1 MNESQPLF
9 SIVTPTLNSE
19 RFLEETIESIINQ
32 TYPNIEYIIVDGGS
46 SDKTLKIVEKYKHR
60 ISHLISEKDKG
71 MYDAINKGIDVSKG
85 EYFTYL
91 NSDDCMYKDTISKV
105 VRYFRDN
112 EHIEFLYGAMDFIDS
127 NSNYLFKRNYPRRD
141 WRDYAA
147 CDYSMIGQPSSFWRS
162 SVFKKIGVFDSTFTM
177 LGDAD
182 FYTRVLKSC
191 KYKNSA
197 ESFSKFRLHSN
208 ALTLINK
215 HKHHSE
221 HNTMYSKYLNS
232 EVPKY
237 RSFINNIYFK
247 MYNIHNY
254 INQFLLKK
262 K

>member
-1 MNESQPLF
+1 
-9 SIVTPTLNSE
+9 
-19 RFLEETIESIINQ
+19 
-32 TYPNIEYIIVDGGS
+32 
-46 SDKTLKIVEKYKHR
+46 
-60 ISHLISEKDKG
+60 
-71 MYDAINKGIDVSKG
+71 
-85 EYFTYL
+85 
-91 NSDDCMYKDTISKV
+91 MYKDTISKV

-197 ESFSKFRLHSN
+197 ESFSKFRLVHAWVDFLVILGRFGMVWEPFWDPKGDQSGFK
-208 ALTLINK
+208 IR
-215 HKHHSE
+215 
-221 HNTMYSKYLNS
+221 SKN
-232 EVPKY
+232 
-237 RSFINNIYFK
+237 
-247 MYNIHNY
+247 
-254 INQFLLKK
+254 
-262 K
+262 